1 MQMAMTKK
9 LCYNLGAKTSGRSGD
24 PDDEV
29 DGLEE
34 KKCEN
39 IYCCY
44 CDHAQKC
51 EGWKV
56 DLDHEWP
63 CNEPNNNNN

>member
-1 MQMAMTKK
+1 MTKK

-44 CDHAQKC
+44 CDHVQKC

-56 DLDHEWP
+56 DPDHE
-63 CNEPNNNNN
+63 